1 MDMNQA
7 DNNCKVLQVVWS
19 LEVGGMERV
28 VLHLARGLP
37 AQGFDAEV
45 VTLGKT
51 GGLAGELAGGVRH
64 WELSKGAG
72 LDLGL
77 AWSLAHLVKE
87 TGARLLHAHNTVSML
102 YAVLA
107 SLLTRKPVVA
117 TLHGANYGGPPRH
130 RRLRRWLARRCAVV
144 ACVSRDALAA
154 ARDVDLIDPAKLRLV
169 YNGIDQEQIAAAASQ
184 RDAARAE
191 LGLEPGQPVIISV
204 GRLSPEKDYPTL
216 LKAMALIQG
225 QGLCP
230 QLLLVGSG
238 PERTALEEQ
247 ARSLGLAD
255 AARFLGERGDVPRLL
270 AASDLFALSS
280 LSEGVSMALLEAMA
294 AGLPVAATEAGGTP
308 EVVVPGHTGLLVP
321 PGDPEALA
329 NALVILLKD
338 PARAREMGRAGA
350 TWVQAEFSFE
360 AMARAYARLY
370 ERTLA

>member
-1 MDMNQA
+1 MSRP
-7 DNNCKVLQVVWS
+7 NNKPKVLQVVWS

-37 AQGFDAEV
+37 AQGFEAEV
-45 VTLGKT
+45 VTLGQT
-51 GGLAGELAGGVRH
+51 GGLAGDLAAGVRH

-72 LDLGL
+72 LDLALARGL
-77 AWSLAHLVKE
+77 ARLAKE
-87 TGARLLHAHNTVSML
+87 TGASLLHAHNTVSML

-107 SLLTRKPVVA
+107 SLLARRPVVA
-117 TLHGANYGGPPRH
+117 TLHGANYGGPVRH

-169 YNGIDQEQIAAAASQ
+169 YNGIDLEQIAAAADQ

-191 LGLEPGQPVIISV
+191 LGLEPGQPVVISV
-204 GRLSPEKDYPTL
+204 GRLSPEKDYATL
-216 LKAMALIQG
+216 LEAVALIQG
-225 QGLCP
+225 QGLGLR
-230 QLLLVGSG
+230 LLLVGSG
-238 PERTALEEQ
+238 SERIALEER
-247 ARSLGLAD
+247 ARSLGLAGR
-255 AARFLGERGDVPRLL
+255 ALFLGERGDVPRLL

-294 AGLPVAATEAGGTP
+294 AGLPVAATGVGGTP
-308 EVVVPGHTGLLVP
+308 EVVVPEHTGLLAQ

-329 NALVILLKD
+329 NALAALLKD

-350 TWVQAEFSFE
+350 ARVEAEFSLQ
-360 AMARAYARLY
+360 AMARAYAGLY
-370 ERTLA
+370 AEALA